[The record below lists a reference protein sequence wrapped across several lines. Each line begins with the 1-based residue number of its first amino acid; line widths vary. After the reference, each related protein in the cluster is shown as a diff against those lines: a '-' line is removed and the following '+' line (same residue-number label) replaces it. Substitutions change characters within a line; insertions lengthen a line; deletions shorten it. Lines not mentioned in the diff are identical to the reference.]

1 MNGSTKNLIAVTA
14 LASAVIAGAVA
25 YVMNG
30 MSREA
35 EARLL
40 AEAKESEAAKAE
52 AEKKSAKAAA
62 EKAAAEKAAAE
73 ANARAQADAKVAA
86 RLEQERAQLKL
97 KADGESR
104 RAK

>member
-14 LASAVIAGAVA
+14 VAAAVIAGAVA

-62 EKAAAEKAAAE
+62 EKAAAETPG
-73 ANARAQADAKVAA
+73 RRPTPR
-86 RLEQERAQLKL
+86 RLRGL
-97 KADGESR
+97 SR
-104 RAK
+104 RARS